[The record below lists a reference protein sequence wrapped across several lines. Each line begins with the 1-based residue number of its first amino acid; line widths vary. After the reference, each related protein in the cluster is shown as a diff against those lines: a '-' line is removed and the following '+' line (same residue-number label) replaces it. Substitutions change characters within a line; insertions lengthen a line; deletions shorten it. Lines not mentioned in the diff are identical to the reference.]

1 MNQDALLL
9 HALSDPV
16 RIRILYLLQE
26 MELSVGELAQTLAQ
40 GQPKIS
46 RHLKVLIE
54 CGLAGRRK
62 EGNWVF
68 LRLGDPSLVGPVFTL
83 LDRWA
88 EVHGRNLWFAA
99 DAARLTA
106 INAERSAEAA
116 AYFSA
121 HAAEWDRLRGLHVA
135 TRDVD
140 EAILRAIGNHQ
151 LGQLVDI
158 GTGTGTMIQLLAN
171 RADHVIGIDRSPEML
186 RFGRAKLLQDSISNA
201 ELRQGD
207 MNALDLP
214 SGSADTVVL
223 HQVLHYAHRPAAV
236 IAEAARILRPTGK
249 LIVVDVAPHDREELR
264 RDHAHARLGF
274 GDDEVLEFM
283 SAAHLNGSVMD
294 HLDGGALTVTI
305 WSAEPKPARLR
316 VVCTR
321 LIGPGKQ
328 DTRHEQ

>member
-1 MNQDALLL
+1 MNRDVLLFQ
-9 HALSDPV
+9 ALSDPV
-16 RIRILYLLQE
+16 RIRILYLLRE

-54 CGLAGRRK
+54 CDLIGRRK

-68 LRLGDPSLVGPVFTL
+68 LRLGASSLVDPVFAL

-88 EVHGRNLWFAA
+88 QIHGRNPWLAA

-106 INAERSAEAA
+106 INADRSAEAA
-116 AYFSA
+116 AYFAA

-135 TRDVD
+135 TEDVD
-140 EAILRAIGNHQ
+140 EAILRAIGDHHI
-151 LGQLVDI
+151 GQLIDI
-158 GTGTGTMIQLLAN
+158 GTGTGTMVHLLAGH
-171 RADHVIGIDRSPEML
+171 ADCMIGIDRSPEML
-186 RFGRAKLLQDSISNA
+186 RFGRAKLLQDGITNA

-214 SGSADTVVL
+214 SASADTVIL

-236 IAEAARILRPTGK
+236 IAEAARVLKPTGK

-274 GDDEVLEFM
+274 GDGEVLEFM
-283 SAAHLNGSVMD
+283 SAAQLHGRVVEHLT
-294 HLDGGALTVTI
+294 GGALTVTL
-305 WSAEPKPARLR
+305 WTAQPRAVRLR
-316 VVCTR
+316 AV
-321 LIGPGKQ
+321 
-328 DTRHEQ
+328 